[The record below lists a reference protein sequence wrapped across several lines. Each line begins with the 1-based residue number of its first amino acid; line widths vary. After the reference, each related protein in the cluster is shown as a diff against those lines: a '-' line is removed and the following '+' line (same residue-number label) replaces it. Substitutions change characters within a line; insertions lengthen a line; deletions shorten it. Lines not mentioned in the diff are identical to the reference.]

1 MADPR
6 NKKPFGDRRPRMR
19 DIADWVGVSAAAV
32 SLALRDNP
40 RISAEMRTRIQ
51 AAAKELGYVYD
62 RGAANLRT
70 GRSRIIGVMIPD
82 MRNPAF
88 IKVLR
93 SVAAHLNARGRMLL
107 LCDTGDSV
115 ERQDFFCQTLSEY
128 SADGVILCPAL
139 GTRPEAFDPE
149 RLRALPAVCFARHVP
164 GAPVDSVI
172 NDDIQAFVI
181 GTRHL
186 LDLGHWRIA
195 FIGGQDDTS
204 TGRDRREGYARALA
218 EAGLPFDPALL
229 ISATTDRKGGFDAA
243 ARMLA
248 VVPRPTAAICFG
260 DVIALGLMLG
270 LRRAGIEPGKD
281 FSVVG
286 CDAIEEAEL
295 WQPRLTTLR
304 THATQTGERVVD
316 LLFSRQADPSRP
328 PEKFTMQPELAKG
341 NSCGQN
347 IIGPIG

>member
-1 MADPR
+1 MEDPLNR
-6 NKKPFGDRRPRMR
+6 SPFGDRRPRMK
-19 DIADWVGVSAAAV
+19 DIAEWLGVSAATV

-40 RISAEMRTRIQ
+40 RISTEMRARVR

-93 SVAAHLNARGRMLL
+93 SVAAYLNARGRMLL
-107 LCDTGDSV
+107 LCDTEDSV

-128 SADGVILCPAL
+128 GADGVILCPAL
-139 GTRPEAFDPE
+139 GTRPEAFSPE
-149 RLRALPAVCFARHVP
+149 HLRALPAVCFARHVP
-164 GAPVDSVI
+164 GARVDSVV
-172 NDDIQAFVI
+172 NDDIQAFVL

-186 LDLGHWRIA
+186 LDMGHRRVA

-218 EAGLPFDPALL
+218 DAGLPFDPELL
-229 ISATTDRKGGFDAA
+229 IPASTDRKGGFDAA
-243 ARMLA
+243 VRMLA
-248 VVPRPTAAICFG
+248 VDPKPTAAVCFG
-260 DVIALGLMLG
+260 DVVALGLMLG
-270 LRRAGIEPGKD
+270 LRHAGVEPGRD
-281 FSVVG
+281 FAVVG

-295 WQPRLTTLR
+295 WQPRLTTVR
-304 THATQTGERVVD
+304 THATRTGEWVVD
-316 LLFSRQADPSRP
+316 LLFRRQADPARP
-328 PEKFTMQPELAKG
+328 PEAVVMPPELLIG
-341 NSCGQN
+341 DSCGFSV
-347 IIGPIG
+347 